1 MFLIQFAIFTV
12 DTENICYEDGCCLRR
27 RKGKN
32 MLVTD
37 FYEEKNCNTSIELI
51 EALKTRSKTQSN
63 EFELRTD
70 SDYPYMTILIKNEYA
85 CVHFFDETN
94 ECGYYAYSE
103 NNDFKDDFIIF
114 NIGSETS
121 ETEIS
126 KDLVISVEQA
136 YEIAIEFLKSLK
148 RSNTV
153 KWFEL

>member
-1 MFLIQFAIFTV
+1 
-12 DTENICYEDGCCLRR
+12 
-27 RKGKN
+27 
-32 MLVTD
+32 
-37 FYEEKNCNTSIELI
+37 
-51 EALKTRSKTQSN
+51 
-63 EFELRTD
+63 
-70 SDYPYMTILIKNEYA
+70 MTILIKNEYA
-85 CVHFFDETN
+85 CVLFFDETN

-103 NNDFKDDFIIF
+103 NNDFKDYFIIF

-136 YEIAIEFLKSLK
+136 YEIAIEFFKSLK